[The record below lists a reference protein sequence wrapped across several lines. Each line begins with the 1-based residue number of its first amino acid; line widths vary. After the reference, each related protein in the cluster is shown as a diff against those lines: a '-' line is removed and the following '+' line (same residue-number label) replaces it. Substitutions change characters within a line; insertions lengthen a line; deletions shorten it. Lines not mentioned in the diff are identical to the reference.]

1 MNSSL
6 NKNPQKSPCYQ
17 NPQSATY
24 ASNRPFMESLLGDGK
39 ASQFIHS
46 TGFAAFTTVTGA
58 FSSTSEID
66 AYRLSKAAGRGQP
79 LGFSGKWEADSL
91 AGSLYEG
98 LQNASSACAT
108 PTIYLIEG
116 FSTAQ
121 VFNAALVQDNEWQA
135 RCHADSGDKAQDH
148 SFLQDVRIY
157 LREQKIDTKLN
168 GLCWWSVASLRY
180 GLRCYTHLMWPKD
193 GVVEPQKALVVE
205 CSQFAAGNLV
215 HRIIANVHDRAFK
228 PSNLLL

>member
-1 MNSSL
+1 MTSFL
-6 NKNPQKSPCYQ
+6 YRNPQKSPDYQ
-17 NPQSATY
+17 PLQSATY
-24 ASNRPFMESLLGDGK
+24 ASNRPFLDSLLGDGK
-39 ASQFIHS
+39 ARQFIHF

-58 FSSTSEID
+58 FSSTSKID
-66 AYRLSKAAGRGQP
+66 PNRLSKASGRGQP

-91 AGSLYEG
+91 VGSLYEG

-108 PTIYLIEG
+108 STIYLIES
-116 FSTAQ
+116 FSMAQ
-121 VFNAALVQDNEWQA
+121 VFNAALVQDDEWQA
-135 RCHADSGDKAQDH
+135 LCHADSGDKVQDH

-193 GVVEPQKALVVE
+193 GAVEPQRVRVVE
-205 CSQFAAGNLV
+205 MSQFAAGDLV
-215 HRIIANVHDRAFK
+215 QRIIANVHDRAFK
-228 PSNLLL
+228 PSNPLL